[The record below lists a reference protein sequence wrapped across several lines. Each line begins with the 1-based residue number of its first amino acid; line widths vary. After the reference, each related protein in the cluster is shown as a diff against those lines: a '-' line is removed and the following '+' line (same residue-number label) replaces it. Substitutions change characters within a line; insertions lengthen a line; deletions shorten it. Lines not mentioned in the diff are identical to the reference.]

1 MVLVDVDSASVPPPT
16 PVTAPTT
23 LSMPAPLADPSA
35 QRPSIDDMIQRLA
48 LEQDQ
53 RIAHDRRPS
62 EGDQAGPSGVH
73 ERRES
78 GGRERRESSGGGVR
92 ERRESSGRRSGGER
106 RPSST
111 APAGDHSY
119 AVAAQHDPL
128 SPRASKL
135 LLHIIH
141 SHHCLMSFP
150 CYAGV
155 EYVIFFFPGQCRIL
169 SSTQFFHILFYTSP
183 SDFLDLPDGLHPSNF
198 ISFSVL
204 IIFPRHSSHDQTI
217 ESPLPHLHTKVHH
230 IMPSHFRFYTPTSL

>member
-23 LSMPAPLADPSA
+23 LSMPAPLADPTSA

-135 LLHIIH
+135 LPVIH
-141 SHHCLMSFP
+141 RRHYLISVSY
-150 CYAGV
+150 YAGV
-155 EYVIFFFPGQCRIL
+155 GHVIVFLFFWL
-169 SSTQFFHILFYTSP
+169 
-183 SDFLDLPDGLHPSNF
+183 
-198 ISFSVL
+198 V
-204 IIFPRHSSHDQTI
+204 
-217 ESPLPHLHTKVHH
+217 
-230 IMPSHFRFYTPTSL
+230 